1 MSETRL
7 RVSSKPSVVLHALRS
22 VYSCAPS
29 FIVIPP
35 LVYIFLHTYSI
46 NHFFTNELQKKLI
59 NIAKKTNLCYNQI
72 NYKASEE
79 WIMIYYSTPYMNYSR
94 GFSVPDPA
102 SSIPMHSHATYELYY
117 FISGN
122 CEYTVE
128 GVSNHLQPY
137 TLLII
142 RANEAHRPSLHDSS
156 LYERVCIHFRPEAV
170 DTFDPERRLLIPFDE
185 RPLGQNNLYAPHVT
199 RESGL
204 TDCFD
209 TLAKSDEDKYD
220 NGIRVHTQFCRI
232 LCILSDLY
240 KEKTATSADVNP
252 LVMAIVDY
260 INRNLV
266 QSLSLERLCN
276 EFYLSKSH
284 LQRLFR
290 DATGST
296 VWDYILL

>member
-1 MSETRL
+1 LT
-7 RVSSKPSVVLHALRS
+7 
-22 VYSCAPS
+22 
-29 FIVIPP
+29 
-35 LVYIFLHTYSI
+35 
-46 NHFFTNELQKKLI
+46 
-59 NIAKKTNLCYNQI
+59 
-72 NYKASEE
+72 
-79 WIMIYYSTPYMNYSR
+79 
-94 GFSVPDPA
+94 
-102 SSIPMHSHATYELYY
+102 
-117 FISGN
+117 
-122 CEYTVE
+122 
-128 GVSNHLQPY
+128 
-137 TLLII
+137 I
-142 RANEAHRPSLHDSS
+142 RANEAHRPILHDSS

-296 VWDYILL
+296 VWDYILLKRLTLAQKLLRSGCSAVAASMQSGFSEYSTFFRAYKKRFGYPPSEHI